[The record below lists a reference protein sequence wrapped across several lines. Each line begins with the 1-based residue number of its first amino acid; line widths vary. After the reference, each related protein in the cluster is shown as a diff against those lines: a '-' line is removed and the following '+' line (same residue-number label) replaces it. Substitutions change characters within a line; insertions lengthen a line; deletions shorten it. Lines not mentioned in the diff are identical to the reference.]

1 MKMSKVCAIFG
12 GSRGIGEAVAQLLA
26 QKGYRLAIVARNLER
41 AQTTAVNLGAGHLA
55 FSCDVSR
62 EEDIQNT
69 FKEIEKSLGPVNSL
83 VNAAGINRDGL
94 LLRTQAED
102 MLSQLQTNLVGTMLT
117 CKAAVK
123 SMIQQQG
130 GAIVN
135 LGSVV
140 GLKGNSGQSIYS
152 ASKAGLV
159 GFSRSLA
166 KEVARK
172 NIRVNMVAPGFIHTD
187 MTAHLKEEELKKN
200 IPLGRFGEPSE
211 VAKAVAFLLETPYV
225 TGHVLVVDGGL
236 QLLT

>member
-1 MKMSKVCAIFG
+1 MSKVCAIFG
-12 GSRGIGEAVAQLLA
+12 GSRGIGQAVAQLLA
-26 QKGYRLAIVARNLER
+26 QKGYHLAVVARNLER

-69 FKEIEKSLGPVNSL
+69 FKEIEKSLGHVNYL
-83 VNAAGINRDGL
+83 VNAAAINRDGL
-94 LLRTQAED
+94 LLRTQPED

-117 CKAAVK
+117 CKAALK
-123 SMIQQQG
+123 SMVQQQG

-135 LGSVV
+135 LGSIV

-159 GFSRSLA
+159 GFSCSLA

-187 MTAHLKEEELKKN
+187 MTSHLKEEELKKN

-225 TGHVLVVDGGL
+225 TGHVLIIDGGL
-236 QLLT
+236 HLLT